1 MRSGNVGVLKAIT
14 QRGLYLN
21 DTWERDICGCLS
33 SSLLLFF
40 FQCSCLF
47 ATHMICACLSL
58 SSPSVPPWTLL
69 FIVLFLN
76 ALQRVQNQSLFGTC
90 CLRHLACVR
99 VILFLPAGGKYL
111 FVFLI
116 VLKTFCAM
124 LVFPLCSRRNI
135 IKFLG

>member
-1 MRSGNVGVLKAIT
+1 MRSGNVGVLRAIT
-14 QRGLYLN
+14 QGGLYLN
-21 DTWERDICGCLS
+21 DTWELDICGCLS
-33 SSLLLFF
+33 CSLLLFF
-40 FQCSCLF
+40 FFSLSSFLACLQYHSL
-47 ATHMICACLSL
+47 AIICACLSL

-116 VLKTFCAM
+116 VLKPF
-124 LVFPLCSRRNI
+124 VLC
-135 IKFLG
+135 